1 MHVLLFI
8 LPYIVIA
15 LVLMSA
21 ILAASET
28 AIFSLARLEH
38 TREQLRA
45 GARRAVERL
54 MRRPVESLVVI
65 IGLNEAC
72 NIFAECLATS
82 FLVLWIGPRI
92 APYIAAPLMFVV
104 VLIFC
109 DITPK
114 TFALAFPGLF
124 ATLTAR
130 PLAIIT
136 DLVHPIAQ
144 YFAPLQEAPKPEPVS
159 ESEFKALLRIGED
172 QGQVEAQERAM
183 INRVFDFGARRV
195 SEVMTPRERV
205 FMMPID
211 FPPAMLIAE
220 VAHENFSRVPVY
232 RESPDDIVGILHAKD
247 LAARRLD
254 PALPRIDRLLHQAYF
269 IPPNKPLG
277 ELFDEMRRG
286 RFQMALVVNEY
297 GKLLGLVTLEDLL
310 EEVFGEIRDEFD
322 IEAPDLTKISDNEW
336 TASGAVDLAKLNA
349 ELAPATPIPD
359 AAGHTLA
366 SVILRRLGRVPR
378 VKERLKLG
386 DFDAT
391 VERVRGATVELVR
404 LHR

>member
-1 MHVLLFI
+1 MLLFI
-8 LPYIVIA
+8 LPYVVLA
-15 LVLMSA
+15 LVLTSA
-21 ILAASET
+21 MLAASET
-28 AIFSLARLEH
+28 AIFSLVRLEH

-45 GARRAVERL
+45 AARRAVERL

-82 FLVLWIGPRI
+82 FLILWFGERIGP
-92 APYIAAPLMFVV
+92 YVAAPLMFVV
-104 VLIFC
+104 VLMFC

-124 ATLTAR
+124 ATLTAQ
-130 PLAIIT
+130 PLAIIAE
-136 DLVHPIAQ
+136 LVHPFAQ
-144 YFAPLQEAPKPEPVS
+144 YFAPLQQAPKPAPVS

-172 QGQVEAQERAM
+172 QGQVEAEERAM
-183 INRVFDFGARRV
+183 INRVFDFGARRA
-195 SEVMTPRERV
+195 SEVMTPRERI
-205 FMMPID
+205 FMLPIAT
-211 FPPAMLIAE
+211 PPAQLIAE

-232 RESPDDIVGILHAKD
+232 RDRPDDIVGILHAKD

-254 PALPRIDRLLHQAYF
+254 PALPRIERLLRPGYF
-269 IPPNKPLG
+269 IPPGKALG

-286 RFQMALVVNEY
+286 HFQMALVVNEY

-310 EEVFGEIRDEFD
+310 EELFGEIRDEFD
-322 IEAPDLTKISDNEW
+322 IEVPELTRLSDNEW
-336 TASGAVDLAKLNA
+336 TASGAIDLTKLNT
-349 ELAPATPIPD
+349 ELAPATPIA
-359 AAGHTLA
+359 AAGGRTLA
-366 SVILRRLGRVPR
+366 SLILRRLGRVPR

-386 DFDAT
+386 EFDAT

>member
-1 MHVLLFI
+1 MLLFL
-8 LPYIVIA
+8 LPYIVVA

-21 ILAASET
+21 MLAASET
-28 AIFSLARLEH
+28 AIFSLVRLEH
-38 TREQLRA
+38 TREQLRTA
-45 GARRAVERL
+45 ARRAVERL

-72 NIFAECLATS
+72 NIFAECLATI
-82 FLVLWIGPRI
+82 FLILWFGARIG
-92 APYIAAPLMFVV
+92 PYIAAPLMFVV
-104 VLIFC
+104 VLIIC

-136 DLVHPIAQ
+136 DVVHPVAK

-172 QGQVEAQERAM
+172 QGQVEAEERAM
-183 INRVFDFGARRV
+183 INRVFDFGSRRA
-195 SEVMTPRERV
+195 SEVMTPRERI
-205 FMMPID
+205 FMLPIE
-211 FPPAMLIAE
+211 FPPALLIAE

-232 RESPDDIVGILHAKD
+232 RDSPDDIVGILHAKD

-254 PALPRIDRLLHQAYF
+254 PTLPRIDRLLRPAYF
-269 IPPNKPLG
+269 IPPGKPLSD
-277 ELFDEMRRG
+277 LFDEMRRG

-297 GKLLGLVTLEDLL
+297 GTLLGLVTLEDLL
-310 EEVFGEIRDEFD
+310 EELFGEIRDEFD
-322 IEAPDLTKISDNEW
+322 IEVPELTKISDNEW
-336 TASGAVDLAKLNA
+336 TASGAIDLAKLNA
-349 ELAPATPIPD
+349 ELTPAAPIP
-359 AAGHTLA
+359 AAGGRTLA

>member
-1 MHVLLFI
+1 MLLFV
-8 LPYIVIA
+8 LPYIIVA

-21 ILAASET
+21 MLAASET
-28 AIFSLARLEH
+28 SIFSLVRLEH

-45 GARRAVERL
+45 AARRAVERL

-82 FLVLWIGPRI
+82 FLILWLGPRI
-92 APYIAAPLMFVV
+92 GPYIAAPLMFAI
-104 VLIFC
+104 VLMFC

-136 DLVHPIAQ
+136 DLVHPVAQ

-172 QGQVEAQERAM
+172 QGQVEAKERAM
-183 INRVFDFGARRV
+183 INRVFDFGARRA

-205 FMMPID
+205 FMLPID
-211 FPPAMLIAE
+211 IPPALLMAE

-232 RESPDDIVGILHAKD
+232 RGGLDDIVGILHAKD

-254 PALPRIDRLLHQAYF
+254 AALPRIERLLRPGYF
-269 IPPNKPLG
+269 IPPGKALG

-322 IEAPDLTKISDNEW
+322 IEVPELTKISDDEW
-336 TASGAVDLAKLNA
+336 TASGAIDLAKLNA
-349 ELAPATPIPD
+349 ELTPATPIP
-359 AAGHTLA
+359 ATGGHTLA

>member
-1 MHVLLFI
+1 MLLFI
-8 LPYIVIA
+8 LPYIVIV
-15 LVLMSA
+15 LVMTSA
-21 ILAASET
+21 MLAASET
-28 AIFSLARLEH
+28 SIFSLVRLEH

-45 GARRAVERL
+45 AARRAVERL

-82 FLVLWIGPRI
+82 FLILWFGARIG
-92 APYIAAPLMFVV
+92 PYIAAPLMFFV
-104 VLIFC
+104 VLMFC

-136 DLVHPIAQ
+136 EFVHPIAQ
-144 YFAPLQEAPKPEPVS
+144 YFAPLQEPPKPEPVS

-172 QGQVEAQERAM
+172 QGQVEAEERAM
-183 INRVFDFGARRV
+183 INRVFDFGARRA
-195 SEVMTPRERV
+195 SEVMTPRERI
-205 FMMPID
+205 FMLPIAT
-211 FPPAMLIAE
+211 PPAQLIAE

-232 RESPDDIVGILHAKD
+232 RDIPDNIVGILHAKD

-254 PALPRIDRLLHQAYF
+254 PALPRIERLLRPGYF
-269 IPPNKPLG
+269 IPPGKALG

-286 RFQMALVVNEY
+286 HLQMALVVNEY

-310 EEVFGEIRDEFD
+310 EELFGEIRDEFD
-322 IEAPDLTKISDNEW
+322 FEVPELTKISDDEW
-336 TASGAVDLAKLNA
+336 TASGAIDLAKLNA
-349 ELAPATPIPD
+349 ELAPAAPI
-359 AAGHTLA
+359 AAIGGRTLA

-378 VKERLKLG
+378 AKERLKLG

>member
-1 MHVLLFI
+1 MVHLILL
-8 LPYIVIA
+8 YIIVA

-21 ILAASET
+21 MLAASET
-28 AIFSLARLEH
+28 SIFSLVRLEH

-45 GARRAVERL
+45 SARRAVERL

-72 NIFAECLATS
+72 NIFAECLATI
-82 FLVLWIGPRI
+82 LLILWLGERIGP
-92 APYIAAPLMFVV
+92 YVAAPLMFVV
-104 VLIFC
+104 VLIVC

-136 DLVHPIAQ
+136 EFVHPIAK

-172 QGQVEAQERAM
+172 QGQVEAEERAM

-195 SEVMTPRERV
+195 SEVMTPRERM
-205 FMMPID
+205 FMLPMATPI
-211 FPPAMLIAE
+211 AQLIAD

-232 RESPDDIVGILHAKD
+232 RDSPDDIVGILHAKD

-254 PALPRIDRLLHQAYF
+254 PALPRIERLLRPGYF
-269 IPPNKPLG
+269 IPPGKALG
-277 ELFDEMRRG
+277 DLFDEMRRG

-310 EEVFGEIRDEFD
+310 EELFGEIRDEFD
-322 IEAPDLTKISDNEW
+322 IEIPELTRISDVEW
-336 TASGAVDLAKLNA
+336 TASGAIDLVKLNA
-349 ELAPATPIPD
+349 ELSPSVPIAAT
-359 AAGHTLA
+359 GGRTLA
-366 SVILRRLGRVPR
+366 SAILRRLGRVPR

>member
-1 MHVLLFI
+1 MLLFV
-8 LPYIVIA
+8 LPYIIVA

-21 ILAASET
+21 MLAASET
-28 AIFSLARLEH
+28 SIFSLVRLEH

-45 GARRAVERL
+45 AARRAVERL

-82 FLVLWIGPRI
+82 FLILWLGPRI
-92 APYIAAPLMFVV
+92 GPYIAAPLMFAI
-104 VLIFC
+104 VLMFC

-136 DLVHPIAQ
+136 DLVHPVAQ

-172 QGQVEAQERAM
+172 QGQVEAKERAM
-183 INRVFDFGARRV
+183 INRVFDFGARRA

-205 FMMPID
+205 FMLPID
-211 FPPAMLIAE
+211 IPPALLMAE

-232 RESPDDIVGILHAKD
+232 RGGLDDIVGILHAKD

-254 PALPRIDRLLHQAYF
+254 PALPRIERLLRPGYF
-269 IPPNKPLG
+269 IPPGKALG

-322 IEAPDLTKISDNEW
+322 IEVPELTKISDDEW
-336 TASGAVDLAKLNA
+336 TASGAIDLAKLNA
-349 ELAPATPIPD
+349 ELTPATPIP
-359 AAGHTLA
+359 ATGGHTLA